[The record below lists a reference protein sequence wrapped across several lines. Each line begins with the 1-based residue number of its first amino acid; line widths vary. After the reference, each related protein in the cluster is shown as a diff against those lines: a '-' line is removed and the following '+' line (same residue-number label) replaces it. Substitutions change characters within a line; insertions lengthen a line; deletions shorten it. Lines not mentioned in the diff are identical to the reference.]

1 MEKKV
6 YSWLAILVSSVIGG
20 PLGGVYM
27 LGENFKVMG
36 KKDSARKTFIIG
48 AASVIAISIALI
60 LTPENI
66 VEQIPNY
73 LLTAVAAGVLAGLA
87 KKHQEKGI
95 KDILSSG
102 GKKQSVWKIAAI
114 TVLFTLIMLAF
125 VLAVSAIMP

>member
-27 LGENFKVMG
+27 LSENFKVMG
-36 KKDSARKTFIIG
+36 KKDFAKKALIIG
-48 AASVIAISIALI
+48 IVSIAAISVALM

-66 VEQIPNY
+66 IEKIPNY
-73 LLTAVAAGVLAGLA
+73 LLTFVVAGILVSLA
-87 KKHQEKGI
+87 KKYQEKGI

-102 GKKQSVWKIAAI
+102 GKKHSGWKIAGV
-114 TVLFTLIMLAF
+114 TVISMLIMLAF
-125 VLAVSAIMP
+125 VLVISAIMP